1 MNIYSVDSS
10 KVSLSGKILMLVH
23 RSRWSKFEFILS
35 KKVGFALMIVLGRRW
50 SFVFFG
56 VRHFVLK
63 KKGCVGFQFSWS
75 VVQKFVS
82 MAPKKRRAKKAA
94 PKRRRRSRRKS
105 AKKAAPKR
113 RRRRSAKKGKKKSA
127 KRRRSRRRRK
137 KVAEE

>member
-1 MNIYSVDSS
+1 MILVRRPRLVIVLWGVYDNFCPGVFVILFS
-10 KVSLSGKILMLVH
+10 K
-23 RSRWSKFEFILS
+23 KFERYFN
-35 KKVGFALMIVLGRRW
+35 
-50 SFVFFG
+50 
-56 VRHFVLK
+56 
-63 KKGCVGFQFSWS
+63 FSWAI
-75 VVQKFVS
+75 VQKFVS

-94 PKRRRRSRRKS
+94 PKRRRSRRKS